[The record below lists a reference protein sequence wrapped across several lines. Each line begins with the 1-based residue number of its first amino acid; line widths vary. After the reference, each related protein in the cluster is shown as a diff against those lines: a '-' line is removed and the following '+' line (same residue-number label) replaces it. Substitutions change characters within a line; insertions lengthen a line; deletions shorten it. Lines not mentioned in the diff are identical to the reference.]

1 MLIRNHVVQAL
12 LDNQQVGGGPKFM
25 EDVYANIKP
34 GKTSYFDL
42 IYGLKDLAEELEM
55 TSLDVRNS
63 LTSSCFRKDFHDK
76 SNPSNPYPFD
86 NIFRAVAD
94 TYEGEHGTDEQV
106 DVGGLEETEID
117 QVPGLA
123 SSMASAGI
131 GGVGLSNSI
140 TSPFAPMASVDICGV
155 ELGDSITSPSA
166 VVRSPFLS
174 PSSRPSRHFTPQG
187 NRSSTHRRHKAALTS
202 GSKRSRDEINTIGSS
217 LSPKSAKRIYN
228 PNYSETYLNHL
239 ALMQAEMS
247 KAKVLSSNGIHE
259 NKLSFNSGKE
269 KIDSMNPTPLARMLV
284 TDRNGTKKKFKA
296 FSSKTGSDFSGLI
309 QMSEELGKEESHSSM
324 EGLENHVYF
333 GTEHCKLAIKKNMG
347 LIKECVSIKDEA
359 ERLSKLNIEEAASEK
374 TKRMQEL
381 DGHQAVEMEQLKASQ
396 AAARKLKAAGLDKE
410 EKDSISKINSMKDS
424 VVRAVSHQKNC
435 LEHAIKEQE
444 KELKN
449 SFTLERSHVKLVKT
463 GLEGLKRALTEGDV
477 AAKGYLAAVLKMQE
491 AIKLGDPKRMKEN
504 ILDVEI
510 REDDDEEVN

>member
-1 MLIRNHVVQAL
+1 
-12 LDNQQVGGGPKFM
+12 
-25 EDVYANIKP
+25 
-34 GKTSYFDL
+34 
-42 IYGLKDLAEELEM
+42 
-55 TSLDVRNS
+55 
-63 LTSSCFRKDFHDK
+63 
-76 SNPSNPYPFD
+76 
-86 NIFRAVAD
+86 
-94 TYEGEHGTDEQV
+94 
-106 DVGGLEETEID
+106 
-117 QVPGLA
+117 
-123 SSMASAGI
+123 
-131 GGVGLSNSI
+131 
-140 TSPFAPMASVDICGV
+140 
-155 ELGDSITSPSA
+155 
-166 VVRSPFLS
+166 
-174 PSSRPSRHFTPQG
+174 
-187 NRSSTHRRHKAALTS
+187 
-202 GSKRSRDEINTIGSS
+202 
-217 LSPKSAKRIYN
+217 
-228 PNYSETYLNHL
+228 
-239 ALMQAEMS
+239 
-247 KAKVLSSNGIHE
+247 
-259 NKLSFNSGKE
+259 
-269 KIDSMNPTPLARMLV
+269 
-284 TDRNGTKKKFKA
+284 
-296 FSSKTGSDFSGLI
+296 
-309 QMSEELGKEESHSSM
+309 M

-510 REDDDEEVN
+510 REDDDEEVVRMFMFSYKCIEIQLNISHHIYFISSHHEQN